1 MATTPPAMLY
11 APGTNYKLHKEDLS
25 RAVFCAQVVS
35 HEDDAGAKK
44 FLEQS
49 QQTHPGIQFH
59 KIQMSL
65 DYGDKEQKFLVAYA
79 NDATFIAFR
88 GTKTLEDV
96 TDTFQ
101 IDEYSERHFHKGFLK
116 LSDVFNVGTG
126 PYPPLLEL
134 LSKPGRRIILCGH
147 AVGGAVSHMILLRFL
162 LYYGELDRIK
172 DDPNSIISIAFG
184 APHVCDGKVAE
195 DVNKKSNFKER
206 FINFVNEADPV
217 PGLLHNLRGT
227 VAAGLRAQGAELFN
241 SPDATSW
248 KNLVDQ
254 LTSNDTKETNPPK
267 FHPIGQYALLG
278 PGPTVSVLPA
288 DGDIVGAWLQ
298 RLEFSHGNLKYHT
311 ATSYDTALVNANL
324 IDNPSFTKSSES
336 RPFPTIIRPEP
347 EVEDKKFRAIDAG
360 GRYVI
365 LQGRNLSFLRKP
377 VTLNGIKCEIIRQS
391 DSELWVLDPF
401 REGPSHAM
409 IWTWFGQIP
418 VPISEN
424 GEATTTPHSAA
435 NLFPK
440 IVQTC
445 VLMAK
450 VLPVIGG
457 DSWEKHQDR
466 LDNIVQCVNDG
477 VPNKKLSSYLKDIQ
491 NGKGDISGHI
501 KGAVNMGNEVK
512 KFMQSSLQIAY
523 KSSSTLDKTMHQ
535 ISTGVGAMG
544 AAHLAAG
551 TRGTALAAGTGGTAL
566 AAVAAA
572 AAAALP
578 IVGWILIGIGLA
590 TLLGGVAYVVY
601 KTVKGYHKLINST
614 DAVLDLA
621 IKEVLQWQCS
631 TTNKDSCTEAISKEK
646 KLQLLVDKAPARFKT
661 WVETAHS
668 THPRAI
674 QLKSAEF
681 QEATP
686 ESMFRFLKR
695 IKIVMESRSIYQDTV
710 AGKCFVGILGAEDV
724 GKSTFIR
731 RALVRNKSPGPK
743 PEVGMGMNDHTK
755 IPQLYQA
762 ENNLWLVDFP
772 GGNSIEDYGN
782 YWQHFSAL
790 PSFVVLL
797 LPFEGD
803 LKKEQE
809 DMYKKMVAALNTDFI
824 VAFNKVDTI
833 RPNAYKKGLTIRKY
847 FEAQRE
853 KTSKALG
860 CHEDKIHYLC
870 LDPDPELPGRFKELN
885 EQGVLGFEDFYG
897 KVLDNVKKW
906 QIQSL

>member
-1 MATTPPAMLY
+1 MATTPLVMLS
-11 APGTNYKLHKEDLS
+11 APGTHYEFRKEDLS
-25 RAVFCAQVVS
+25 RAIFCAQVVS

-49 QQTHPGIQFH
+49 QQTHPGIQFD

-65 DYGDKEQKFLVAYA
+65 DSGDKEQKFLVAYA

-101 IDEYSERHFHKGFLK
+101 IDEYSKRHFHNGFLK
-116 LSDVFNVGTG
+116 RSAVFNVGMA
-126 PYPPLLEL
+126 PYQPVLEL
-134 LSKPGRRIILCGH
+134 LHQSGRRIILCGH
-147 AVGGAVSHMILLRFL
+147 GVGGAVSHMILLRFL
-162 LYYGELDRIK
+162 LYYGEWDRIK
-172 DDPNSIISIAFG
+172 ADPNSIISIAFG
-184 APHVCDGKVAE
+184 APHVCDEKFAE
-195 DVNKKSNFKER
+195 EVNKKSNFKER

-217 PGLLHNLRGT
+217 PRLLHNLRGT
-227 VAAGLRAQGAELFN
+227 VAAGLRAQDSSVVRN
-241 SPDATSW
+241 
-248 KNLVDQ
+248 Q
-254 LTSNDTKETNPPK
+254 LDRLQFTKE
-267 FHPIGQYALLG
+267 
-278 PGPTVSVLPA
+278 
-288 DGDIVGAWLQ
+288 
-298 RLEFSHGNLKYHT
+298 NLKYHEATRYET
-311 ATSYDTALVNANL
+311 AMVNAKV
-324 IDNPSFTKSSES
+324 IDNPSSSES
-336 RPFPTIIRPEP
+336 PDSRPLPTIIRPQP
-347 EVEDKKFRAIDAG
+347 EVEDKKFKAIDAG

-365 LQGRNLSFLRKP
+365 LRGRNLSFLRKT
-377 VTLNGIKCEIIRQS
+377 VTLNGTKCEIINQS
-391 DSELWVLDPF
+391 DSELWVKDPF
-401 REGPSHAM
+401 GQGTSNAM

-418 VPISEN
+418 VHISEN
-424 GEATTTPHSAA
+424 GEATTTPDSAE

-440 IVQTC
+440 IVQTW

-457 DSWEKHQDR
+457 DSWGKHQAR
-466 LDNIVQCVNDG
+466 LDNIVQFVNEQ
-477 VPNKKLSSYLKDIQ
+477 VPKTKLSSHLEEI
-491 NGKGDISGHI
+491 GRGEGDIAGHI
-501 KGAVNMGNEVK
+501 KEAVNMGYEVK
-512 KFMQSSLQIAY
+512 KFMQSSLQIDY
-523 KSSSTLDKTMHQ
+523 KPSFTLGKWVKLSAHPVT
-535 ISTGVGAMG
+535 TGFAAMR
-544 AAHLAAG
+544 AAHFAG
-551 TRGTALAAGTGGTAL
+551 TSMTAGTALAAGT
-566 AAVAAA
+566 AA

-578 IVGWILIGIGLA
+578 IVGWILIGFGLA
-590 TLLGGVAYVVY
+590 TFLGGAAYAVY
-601 KTVKGYHKLINST
+601 RTVKGYHKLINST

-631 TTNKDSCTEAISKEK
+631 TAHEDNSTEAVSKEK
-646 KLQLLVDKAPARFKT
+646 KLQLLVDKAPAQFKT

-668 THPRAI
+668 THYSAI
-674 QLKSAEF
+674 QLKSDEF

-710 AGKCFVGILGAEDV
+710 AGKCFVGILGAEDI
-724 GKSTFIR
+724 GKSTFIK
-731 RALVRNKSPGPK
+731 RALVRNKSPGPL
-743 PEVGMGMNDHTK
+743 PQVGMGMNDHTK

-772 GGNSIEDYGN
+772 GGNSIEDYGD

-803 LKKEQE
+803 LKQEQE

-824 VAFNKVDTI
+824 VAFNKVDAI
-833 RPNAYKKGLTIRKY
+833 RPDAYKKKLTIREY
-847 FEAQRE
+847 FKAQKK
-853 KTSKALG
+853 KTSNALD

-870 LDPDPELPGRFKELN
+870 LDPDPVLPGRFKELK

-906 QIQSL
+906 QLQSL